1 MNDGARPFSQSRS
14 ASAPATKPQ
23 ACGPAGPDL
32 TSLGGVES
40 VCGRHRV
47 IRLTEYVAM
56 PAALSREVRATER
69 VTVVMTPAQRR
80 TLEQRAKRAEANGRA
95 AGARGR
101 GK

>member
-1 MNDGARPFSQSRS
+1 
-14 ASAPATKPQ
+14 
-23 ACGPAGPDL
+23 
-32 TSLGGVES
+32 
-40 VCGRHRV
+40 
-47 IRLTEYVAM
+47 M